1 MNAKFQPNPTTV
13 SSDADIDDKKAQL
26 AAARARLDESLHE
39 FSDNSR
45 AALWRLALPFA
56 CGALVSG
63 VALWLLKSRKPRSF
77 ALVQFVTQP
86 PPKPPAAPGLV
97 SAAWGAGAR
106 VVLPQLIEL
115 LTQKHAP
122 EDEHSVSGPPVA
134 H

>member
-1 MNAKFQPNPTTV
+1 MNVKYPTNV
-13 SSDADIDDKKAQL
+13 PSSTDSSIDAKKAEL
-26 AAARARLDESLHE
+26 AAARARLDDSLHE
-39 FSDNSR
+39 FSENTRSM
-45 AALWRLALPFA
+45 LWRVALPFA

-86 PPKPPAAPGLV
+86 PPKPAATPGLV

-106 VVLPQLIEL
+106 VVLPQLIDL
-115 LTQKHAP
+115 LTNQKRGP
-122 EDEHSVSGPPVA
+122 EEEEADQTPVA

>member
-1 MNAKFQPNPTTV
+1 MNVKYPTSQTP
-13 SSDADIDDKKAQL
+13 SSTDSSIDAKKAEL
-26 AAARARLDESLHE
+26 AAARARLDDSLHE
-39 FSDNSR
+39 FSENTRSM
-45 AALWRLALPFA
+45 LWRVALPFA

-86 PPKPPAAPGLV
+86 PPKPAAAPGLV

-115 LTQKHAP
+115 LTNPKRGP
-122 EDEHSVSGPPVA
+122 EEDETDQTPVA